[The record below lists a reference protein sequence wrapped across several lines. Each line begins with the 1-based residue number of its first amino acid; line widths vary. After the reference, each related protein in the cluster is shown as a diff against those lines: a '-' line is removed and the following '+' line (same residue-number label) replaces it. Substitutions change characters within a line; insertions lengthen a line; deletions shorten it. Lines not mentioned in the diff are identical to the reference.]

1 MSDHN
6 SDRPVSTEP
15 EVSPIKLDEL
25 LDRARSLSFD
35 GTGKLACYRSDLNRA
50 VGEYS
55 LGRLDEANSILSLL
69 RVSLKRVFV
78 GQKKKSEAMEAHLL
92 YGSTLTW
99 LGRTYERLNQ
109 NDEAMSAFAEAKT
122 EFTSWIFKRKEPPRH
137 AFLNY
142 GVTLFK
148 LGYYRR
154 ALWAFNEAAKTG
166 TLNAEGNFYMGICFE
181 SLNEPTRAEERFR
194 EALKHD
200 PDHYKSRKALANLLK
215 RERRIP
221 EAVIEY
227 RTVILQAL
235 GAGWVDHALTT
246 IEVVLKLTK
255 QDPLLLAFKGDIL
268 RLQGDSRGALR
279 ALNRSLKRQPK
290 NPFANGVKGL
300 VLLDSKEKREEEEGI
315 RLLER
320 ALKLDPKNDWV
331 PVELAAVLCKAGN
344 YNRSLEVL
352 KTALARH
359 PRNVRALVQKGETLS
374 ALERNKEALL
384 VLKKAINLKP
394 NDARLLAKQGQVLR
408 YLNRYRQAVKVLR
421 RSIELDRRVAWVH
434 GELAA
439 AFYGM
444 GKYYDGL
451 QAVIDA
457 LAIQPDYVF
466 ALGYKSEILRTL
478 GTIEHS
484 AGRTEEALQVINQA
498 LALSPNDAWALGTKG
513 QVLRDLG
520 RLEEAARTLR
530 QSIELYPGLG
540 WVQLE
545 YSSAQ
550 YSLGKYSQ
558 ALAALD
564 KALSVE
570 DDPEWQVFKA
580 QILCEIGK
588 FQEAL
593 ETLEWAIRL
602 NRRISTAF
610 GLKGWAL
617 QHLGIQQAA
626 NALKAYQS
634 ATRLEPRN
642 LWWHKGV
649 ANAFYLKG
657 DRRRASAKYKW
668 VLRRAERYSES
679 QPNDISYLALRGWC
693 QYRLGKCKQAVELF
707 RRVTSL
713 NVTEIAHQFDLAL
726 SLLDCGHYAEA
737 WDEYLRGVR
746 RSKEQPTPQQRG
758 LLCVALDDL
767 EVAIRNQPDLAQKL
781 EVQDALALLKN
792 TLNDSPPPQT
802 PPTQED
808 NRQLNPHVSLR
819 REQVML

>member
-1 MSDHN
+1 MLDHN
-6 SDRPVSTEP
+6 TDNPISTEP

-25 LDRARSLSFD
+25 LDRARSLSFN
-35 GTGKLACYRSDLNRA
+35 GASNLACYRSDLNRA

-69 RVSLKRVFV
+69 RVSLKRVLV
-78 GQKKKSEAMEAHLL
+78 GQKKKNEATEAHLL

-99 LGRTYERLNQ
+99 LGRTYERLHQ
-109 NDEAMSAFAEAKT
+109 NDQAMRAFAEAKA
-122 EFTSWIFKRKEPPRH
+122 EFRSWIFKRKEPPGH
-137 AFLNY
+137 VYLNY

-148 LGYYRR
+148 LGHYRR

-166 TLNAEGNFYMGICFE
+166 TLNVEGNFYMGICFE
-181 SLNEPTRAEERFR
+181 SLKESTQAEERFR

-200 PDHYKSRKALANLLK
+200 PDHYKSRKALANLLE
-215 RERRIP
+215 RERRVSD
-221 EAVIEY
+221 AVTEY
-227 RTVILQAL
+227 RTVIIQAL
-235 GAGWVDHALTT
+235 GSGWVDDALST
-246 IEVVLKLTK
+246 IEHVLKLTK
-255 QDPLLLAFKGDIL
+255 QDPVLLAFKGDIL
-268 RLQGDSRGALR
+268 RLQGDSKGALR

-290 NPFANGVKGL
+290 NAFANGVKGL
-300 VLLDSKEKREEEEGI
+300 VLLDSKQEAQLQEGI

-331 PVELAAVLCKAGN
+331 PVELAGVLCKAGD
-344 YNRSLEVL
+344 YERSLEVL
-352 KTALARH
+352 KKALGKH

-374 ALERNKEALL
+374 ALDRNKEALL

-408 YLNRYRQAVKVLR
+408 YLNRYKQAVKVLR

-444 GKYYDGL
+444 GQYYDSL
-451 QAVIDA
+451 QAVINA
-457 LAIQPDYVF
+457 LAIQPDSVF
-466 ALGYKSEILRTL
+466 ALSYKSEVLRTL
-478 GTIEHS
+478 GVLERSTS
-484 AGRTEEALQVINQA
+484 RTEEALQVINQA
-498 LALSPNDAWALGTKG
+498 LAFSPNDAWALGTKG

-520 RLEEAARTLR
+520 RLEEAAKTLW
-530 QSIELYPGLG
+530 QAIELHPGLG

-550 YSLGKYSQ
+550 YSLGKYNQ

-564 KALSVE
+564 KALSLE

-580 QILCEIGK
+580 QILCEIGN

-593 ETLEWAIRL
+593 EALEWAIRL

-617 QHLGIQQAA
+617 QHLGIKKAT

-657 DRRRASAKYKW
+657 DRRRASVKYKW
-668 VLRRAERYSES
+668 VLRRAEQYSQR
-679 QPNDISYLALRGWC
+679 QPNDVGYLALRGWC
-693 QYRLGKCKQAVELF
+693 QYRLGKCKEAVELF
-707 RRVTSL
+707 KKVTSL
-713 NVTEIAHQFDLAL
+713 NATEIAHQFDLAL
-726 SLLDCGHYAEA
+726 SLLGCGHYSEA
-737 WDEYLRGVR
+737 WDEYVRGVR
-746 RSKEQPTPQQRG
+746 RSKEQPAPRHRG
-758 LLCVALDDL
+758 LLRVALDDL
-767 EVAIRNQPDLAQKL
+767 KVAIRCQPNLAD
-781 EVQDALALLKN
+781 ESTVQESLVLLN
-792 TLNDSPPPQT
+792 NALNDSPPTQNA
-802 PPTQED
+802 PTDE
-808 NRQLNPHVSLR
+808 
-819 REQVML
+819 